1 MKTASFLSLLAIAL
15 LIHSPAAAEF
25 YRYTDVHGN
34 VIFTDDLSKIPAD
47 KREEARAYEESGR
60 SPSPAPAPLTEAQ
73 SPSNGKSAPGT
84 LEAIRQE
91 GDRLQGVR
99 DELDQ
104 EYNLLAEE
112 NSKLR
117 EEQKQAVTPDQVKA
131 VNQKVVSFNT
141 RFKAYQAKSE
151 AFKSELDAYNR
162 RVEAAETIQQQ

>member
-15 LIHSPAAAEF
+15 LIHSPVAAEF

-47 KREEARAYEESGR
+47 KREEAKAYEESDR
-60 SPSPAPAPLTEAQ
+60 SPAPEPLTEAQ
-73 SPSNGKSAPGT
+73 SPSNGKSTSDT

-91 GDRLQGVR
+91 GDRLQSVR
-99 DELDQ
+99 DALDQ

-151 AFKSELDAYNR
+151 AFRSELDAYNR
-162 RVEAAETIQQQ
+162 RVEAAETKQQE